1 MWDAFLSKEKV
12 GLVERG
18 SLYFGHVGLG
28 LCCCKMLS
36 FGMILIGVLVV
47 AGLAGIEGDEWRG
60 PDGGRG

>member
-1 MWDAFLSKEKV
+1 M

-36 FGMILIGVLVV
+36 FGTILIGVLVV